1 MTAAS
6 TIRTI
11 REVVLTLNTDEGV
24 GCLNREANAC
34 FPPIDSI
41 RSLSGPGDI

>member
-1 MTAAS
+1 MTAAC
-6 TIRTI
+6 TIRAA

-24 GCLNREANAC
+24 SCLNGEANAC

-41 RSLSGPGDI
+41 